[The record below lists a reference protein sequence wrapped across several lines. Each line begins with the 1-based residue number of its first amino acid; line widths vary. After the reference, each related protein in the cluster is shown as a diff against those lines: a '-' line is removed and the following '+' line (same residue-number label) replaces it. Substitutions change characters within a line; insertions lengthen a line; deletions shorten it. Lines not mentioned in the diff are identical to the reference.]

1 MTTLDT
7 GTGVTVTVAVAERP
21 SAVAVIVVVPAPI
34 AVTLPDAETVAMVA
48 AAVLHVTGRP
58 VSAAPAASRAA
69 AVSVQLPP
77 TTKAQLAGVTVSAAM
92 GMGVTVMVAV
102 PLRPSLVAVIEAE
115 PGATALTT
123 PFATVAIVG
132 ADVAHDTLRSLR
144 TRPAASVGAATN
156 VHVAAGTRAQVV
168 GVTVT
173 DATGAGVVPPPGVV
187 GVPLPPSPL
196 AHADSPK
203 ARAAA
208 RTAGTGTTGSR
219 ITVVG

>member
-1 MTTLDT
+1 
-7 GTGVTVTVAVAERP
+7 
-21 SAVAVIVVVPAPI
+21 
-34 AVTLPDAETVAMVA
+34 MVA

-219 ITVVG
+219 VTVGG